1 MPLLRKILLLII
13 SVTFLSNAYASG
25 LKEDVDV
32 VVNRAI
38 QEKRIVGTMIL
49 VYQNGKEIYRGAR
62 GFSDRENNIPMTDDT
77 VFRFSSLSKT
87 ITTVAALKLIDAGKL
102 GLDDPVT
109 QFLPGFRPKTSD
121 GKTPVITIRHLLT
134 HTAGFSYPFLEPKNG
149 PYHQLGISDGVNKV
163 DFSLNENIRRI
174 GEAPLLFK
182 PGSNWNYS
190 ISTDVLGAVISEV
203 EGKSLP
209 DVVDEQVLIPLG
221 MTQTGFVLKE
231 GLPVSVPYADN
242 KPEPIRMV
250 DGQEVPFALSSI
262 IFDPSRIFDKTAF
275 PSGGGSIS
283 GTADDYVK
291 LLENIRLGTLSLK
304 NETLEKLTS
313 NQIGDILIPTSI
325 GWGWSL
331 GFSVLKNPILAKTPQ
346 AKGTYQW
353 GGIWGHAWWVD
364 PQNKLTVVILTN
376 TSVEGLVGRKFS
388 NDVRDAIYANL
399 NNKFNELE

>member
-1 MPLLRKILLLII
+1 M
-13 SVTFLSNAYASG
+13 
-25 LKEDVDV
+25 
-32 VVNRAI
+32 
-38 QEKRIVGTMIL
+38 
-49 VYQNGKEIYRGAR
+49 
-62 GFSDRENNIPMTDDT
+62 
-77 VFRFSSLSKT
+77 
-87 ITTVAALKLIDAGKL
+87 
-102 GLDDPVT
+102 
-109 QFLPGFRPKTSD
+109 
-121 GKTPVITIRHLLT
+121 
-134 HTAGFSYPFLEPKNG
+134 
-149 PYHQLGISDGVNKV
+149 
-163 DFSLNENIRRI
+163 
-174 GEAPLLFK
+174 FK

-203 EGKSLP
+203 GGKSLP

-221 MTQTGFVLKE
+221 MTQTGFVLKD

-291 LLENIRLGTLSLK
+291 LLESIRLGTLSLK

-399 NNKFNELE
+399 NNKVNEIE